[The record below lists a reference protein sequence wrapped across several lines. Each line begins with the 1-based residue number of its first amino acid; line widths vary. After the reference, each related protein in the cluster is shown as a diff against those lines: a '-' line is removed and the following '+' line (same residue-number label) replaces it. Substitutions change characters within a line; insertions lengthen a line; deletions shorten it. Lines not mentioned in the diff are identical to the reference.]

1 MEYHVVKYIKHIRKV
16 GFRVLQLHTIPRPL
30 VRLNQWTI
38 LLSVILSWVSGITWI
53 LVVPLAANL
62 LGILCNYNPIL
73 RVGKLFLT
81 KAPST
86 YIPEDAQ
93 QQKFN
98 SSIASL
104 CLAAGLFGYL
114 LHWQVVGHLFTGLVA
129 IASSIAIAG
138 FCIGCFLHFQLKQWQ
153 YRRSLKKS
161 F

>member
-1 MEYHVVKYIKHIRKV
+1 MVCHIVKYIKHIRKV
-16 GFRVLQLHTIPRPL
+16 GFRLSLPHAIPRPL

-38 LLSVILSWVSGITWI
+38 LLSVIFTWI
-53 LVVPLAANL
+53 TGVVWILAIPLAANL
-62 LGILCNYNPIL
+62 LGVLCNYNPII
-73 RVGKLFLT
+73 RSGKLFLK
-81 KAPST
+81 KAPSA

-98 SSIASL
+98 ASIASF
-104 CLAAGLFGYL
+104 CLTGGLLSYL
-114 LHWQVVGHLFTGLVA
+114 LNWHVVGHIFTVMVA

>member
-1 MEYHVVKYIKHIRKV
+1 MSQ
-16 GFRVLQLHTIPRPL
+16 VLAIPRPL

-38 LLSVILSWVSGITWI
+38 LLSVIFTWI
-53 LVVPLAANL
+53 TGVIWLLAIPLAANL
-62 LGILCNYNPIL
+62 LGILFNYNPII
-73 RVGKLFLT
+73 RVGRLFLK
-81 KAPST
+81 KAPSA

-98 SSIASL
+98 SSIASF
-104 CLAAGLFGYL
+104 CLAAGLLGYL
-114 LHWQVVGHLFTGLVA
+114 LDWQVLGYIFTGMVA

>member
-1 MEYHVVKYIKHIRKV
+1 MLVPHA
-16 GFRVLQLHTIPRPL
+16 IPRPL
-30 VRLNQWTI
+30 VRLNQWII
-38 LLSVILSWVSGITWI
+38 LLSVIFTWLTGVTWL
-53 LVVPLAANL
+53 LVIPLTANL
-62 LGILCNYNPIL
+62 LGIICHYNPII
-73 RVGKLFLT
+73 RVGKLFLK
-81 KAPST
+81 KAPSA

-98 SSIASL
+98 SSIASF
-104 CLAAGLFGYL
+104 CLGVGLLGYML
-114 LHWQVVGHLFTGLVA
+114 NWAVIGHIFTSMVA

>member
-1 MEYHVVKYIKHIRKV
+1 MMSQ
-16 GFRVLQLHTIPRPL
+16 VLAIPRPL

-38 LLSVILSWVSGITWI
+38 LLSVIFTWI
-53 LVVPLAANL
+53 TGVIWLLVIPLAANL
-62 LGILCNYNPIL
+62 LGILFNYNPII
-73 RVGKLFLT
+73 RVGRLFLK
-81 KAPST
+81 KAPSA
-86 YIPEDAQ
+86 YIREDAQ

-98 SSIASL
+98 SSIASF
-104 CLAAGLFGYL
+104 CLAAGLLGYL
-114 LHWQVVGHLFTGLVA
+114 LDWQVLGYIFTGMVA

>member
-1 MEYHVVKYIKHIRKV
+1 MS
-16 GFRVLQLHTIPRPL
+16 LPLAIPRPL

-38 LLSVILSWVSGITWI
+38 LLSVIFTWI
-53 LVVPLAANL
+53 TGVTWLLVIPLAANL
-62 LGILCNYNPIL
+62 LGILFNYNPII
-73 RVGKLFLT
+73 RVGRLFLK
-81 KAPST
+81 KAPSA

-98 SSIASL
+98 SGIASF
-104 CLAAGLFGYL
+104 CLAAGLLGYIL
-114 LHWQVVGHLFTGLVA
+114 DWQVVGYIFTGMVA